1 MTQGAISNDNDDLL
15 LLTLGINTD
24 EDDFSKARNQ
34 IKLLQ
39 DAMKDT
45 ENTFNLG
52 GFVSGLNKAVQA
64 LKLAVSAWNALEDHA
79 IGVASNRNYMPF
91 GVSAG
96 EMESI
101 MTKVGASKTAQSVG
115 LTPSSV
121 RSSLT
126 AIENEQ
132 YKVKLQGQNPT
143 ESTWTAIY
151 QLAQQLGDDRFLSG
165 DNLKQTLLDKTTKET
180 YLALTELLANAS
192 RWVYAVPEGPE
203 RQRRLTYWKN
213 AQSSPYFTEGEA
225 NYIALQT
232 KKENPTWGTAGNPM
246 SPLISGTP
254 EDLGAYNTKVE
265 TASSKSLNVADAINY
280 LKAEINEVGNLA
292 STTVYNAVGD
302 NVVIPVLRN
311 VNRFTDA
318 LSGKGMK
325 EQQRFEGYGSFEYS
339 LPFGLPWQS
348 EQQAFRKK
356 YASSVMLDSTGTYY
370 VGDWSERAER
380 AKQYYTDTNNAILG
394 ELGLYEL
401 AKMSSVNYSDQAF
414 NAMQWAKTNLKK
426 NLKMS
431 DEEAEALLSD
441 PNSEYAKAFQSS
453 GFTGLVNTLYKN
465 KALTEQQY
473 MKFMAE
479 VINETK
485 HNEISKYYPDI
496 KTDDE
501 VTAITKTIEKD
512 GETKT
517 VIELHI
523 TTDGK
528 PQTPVEVSPEEMA
541 SLMLHL

>member
-1 MTQGAISNDNDDLL
+1 MAQGATGNDNDDLL

-39 DAMKDT
+39 DSMKDT

-64 LKLAVSAWNALEDHA
+64 LKLAVSAWNSLENHA

-101 MTKVGASKTAQSVG
+101 TTKVGASKTAQSVG
-115 LTPSSV
+115 LTPSAV

-143 ESTWTAIY
+143 EQTWIAIT
-151 QLAQQLGDDRFLSG
+151 QLAQQLGDTRFLG
-165 DNLKQTLLDKTTKET
+165 DNLKQTLLDKTTKEV
-180 YLALTELLANAS
+180 YDALTDMLANAS
-192 RWVYAVPEGPE
+192 RWVYSVPEGPE

-232 KKENPTWGTAGNPM
+232 KKENPTWGTVGNPM
-246 SPLISGTP
+246 LPLVSGTP
-254 EDLGAYNTKVE
+254 EDLGTYNTKVE
-265 TASSKSLNVADAINY
+265 TASSKTLNVADAINY
-280 LKAEINEVGNLA
+280 LKTEIDEVKNLA
-292 STTVYNAVGD
+292 STTVYSTIGD

-325 EQQRFEGYGSFEYS
+325 EQQRFEGYGSFEYN
-339 LPFGLPWQS
+339 LPFSKAAQS
-348 EQQAFRKK
+348 ESQRFRKK
-356 YASSVMLDSTGTYY
+356 YASSLMLDATGTYY
-370 VGDWSERAER
+370 VGDWSERAGK
-380 AKQYYTDTNNAILG
+380 AKSYYTDTDNAILG

-414 NAMQWAKTNLKK
+414 NAIQWAKTNLQT
-426 NLKMS
+426 NLNMS
-431 DEEAEALLSD
+431 SKDAEALLSD
-441 PNSEYAKAFQSS
+441 PNSVYSKAFQSS
-453 GFTGLVNTLYKN
+453 GFTGLASALYKN
-465 KALTEQQY
+465 NALTEKQY
-473 MKFMAE
+473 MQFMAAI
-479 VINETK
+479 VNETK
-485 HNEISKYYPDI
+485 HKEIAKYYSDI

-501 VTAITKTIEKD
+501 VTATTKTKKE
-512 GETKT
+512 GGVTRT
-517 VIELHI
+517 VIELQI
-523 TTDGK
+523 
-528 PQTPVEVSPEEMA
+528 VSPNGEKTTQEITPEELA
-541 SLMLHL
+541 SLQLRL

>member
-1 MTQGAISNDNDDLL
+1 MAQGAIGNDNDDLL

-39 DAMKDT
+39 DSMKDT

-64 LKLAVSAWNALEDHA
+64 LKIAVNAWNALEDHA
-79 IGVASNRNYMPF
+79 ISVASNRNYMPF

-101 MTKVGASKTAQSVG
+101 MTKVGASKTAKSVG

-143 ESTWTAIY
+143 EQTWIAIT
-151 QLAQQLGDDRFLSG
+151 QLAKQLGDQRFQG
-165 DNLKQTLLDKTTKET
+165 GNLKTTLLDYTTKDV
-180 YLALTELLANAS
+180 YVALTDMLANAS
-192 RWVYAVPEGPE
+192 RWVYAVPEGQE

-232 KKENPTWGTAGNPM
+232 KKENPTWGKAGNPIV
-246 SPLISGTP
+246 PLISGTP
-254 EDLGAYNTKVE
+254 EDLGAYNAKVE
-265 TASSKSLNVADAINY
+265 TASSKTLNVADALNY
-280 LKAEINEVGNLA
+280 LKAEISEVGNLA
-292 STTVYNAVGD
+292 STTVYNALGD

-325 EQQRFEGYGSFEYS
+325 EQQRFEGYGTFEYA
-339 LPFGLPWQS
+339 LPFGKAAQS
-348 EQQAFRKK
+348 EAQSFRKK
-356 YASSVMLDSTGTYY
+356 YASSLMLDATGTYY
-370 VGDWSERAER
+370 VGDWSERAGK
-380 AKQYYTDTNNAILG
+380 AKSYYTNTNNAILG

-401 AKMSSVNYSDQAF
+401 AKMSSINYSAQAF
-414 NAMQWAKTNLKK
+414 NAIQWAKTNLQE

-431 DEEAEALLSD
+431 DKDAEALLSD
-441 PNSEYAKAFQSS
+441 PNSVYAKAFQSG
-453 GFTGLVNTLYKN
+453 GFTGLASVLYKN
-465 KALTEQQY
+465 NALTEKQY
-473 MKFMAE
+473 MQFMADI
-479 VINETK
+479 INETK
-485 HNEISKYYPDI
+485 HKEITKYYSDV

-501 VTAITKTIEKD
+501 VTAATKIKSEGGVKR
-512 GETKT
+512 T
-517 VIELHI
+517 VIELQI
-523 TTDGK
+523 TAPNGEKTT
-528 PQTPVEVSPEEMA
+528 QEITPEELA
-541 SLMLHL
+541 SLQLRL

>member
-1 MTQGAISNDNDDLL
+1 MAQGTMNDNDDLL

-34 IKLLQ
+34 IKQLQ

-45 ENTFNLG
+45 ENSFNLG
-52 GFVSGLNKAVQA
+52 NFVSGLNKAVQA
-64 LKLAVSAWNALEDHA
+64 LKLAVNAWNSLEDHA
-79 IGVASNRNYMPF
+79 ISVASNRNYMPF

-101 MTKVGASKTAQSVG
+101 MTKVDSSKTAKSVG

-132 YKVKLQGQNPT
+132 YKIKLQGQNPT
-143 ESTWTAIY
+143 EATWIAIT
-151 QLAQQLGDDRFLSG
+151 QLAQQLGDERFQGS
-165 DNLKQTLLDKTTKET
+165 NLKSTLLDSTTKDV
-180 YLALTELLANAS
+180 YVALTDMLSNAS
-192 RWVYAVPEGPE
+192 RWVYAVPEGTE

-232 KKENPTWGTAGNPM
+232 KKENATWGTSGNPM
-246 SPLISGTP
+246 LPLISSTP
-254 EDLGAYNTKVE
+254 EDLGTYNAKVE
-265 TASSKSLNVADAINY
+265 TASSKTLNVADALNY
-280 LKAEINEVGNLA
+280 LKTEIDEVKNLA
-292 STTVYNAVGD
+292 SNTVYNAIVS
-302 NVVIPVLRN
+302 NAVIPVLRN

-325 EQQRFEGYGSFEYS
+325 EQQRFEGYGAFEYS

-356 YASSVMLDSTGTYY
+356 YASSLLLDATGTYY
-370 VGDWSERAER
+370 TGDWSERAGR

-401 AKMSSVNYSDQAF
+401 AKMSSINYSNQAF
-414 NAMQWAKTNLKK
+414 NAIQWAKTNLKS

-431 DEEAEALLSD
+431 DKDAEALLSD
-441 PNSEYAKAFQSS
+441 PNSEYAKAFQIS
-453 GFTGLVNTLYKN
+453 GFTGLASALYKN
-465 KALTEQQY
+465 KALTEKQY
-473 MKFMAE
+473 MQFMADI
-479 VINETK
+479 VNETK
-485 HNEISKYYPDI
+485 HKEISKYYPDV

-501 VTAITKTIEKD
+501 VTATTKTKKE
-512 GETKT
+512 GGVTRT
-517 VIELHI
+517 VIELQI
-523 TTDGK
+523 TSPNGEKTV
-528 PQTPVEVSPEEMA
+528 QEITPEELA
-541 SLMLHL
+541 SLQLRL